1 MKMIRWLE
9 HLPSGNR
16 LRELGFFSLEK
27 RRLWGSLIGAFQC
40 LKGAYRK
47 AGAGLFI
54 RACSNRTRGISFKL
68 EECR

>member
-27 RRLWGSLIGAFQC
+27 RRLWGDLYSSLPVPEG
-40 LKGAYRK
+40 
-47 AGAGLFI
+47 
-54 RACSNRTRGISFKL
+54 T
-68 EECR
+68 